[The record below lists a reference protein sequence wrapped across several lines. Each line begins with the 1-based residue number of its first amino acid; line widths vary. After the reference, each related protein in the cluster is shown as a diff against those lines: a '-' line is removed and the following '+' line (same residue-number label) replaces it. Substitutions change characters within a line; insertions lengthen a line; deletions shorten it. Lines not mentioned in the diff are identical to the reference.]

1 MAKDLREPLLTP
13 KPVNLV
19 GLVALIF
26 FSVSGGPFGNE
37 GAVAAAGPFWALL
50 GFTIFPIIWCV
61 PEALIT
67 AELTSVFPGNA
78 GFVSW
83 VAAAFG
89 PYWGFQEGWLSWC
102 ASVTS
107 NAVYPHLFLEYLKT
121 PFPIFQE
128 SYLASLIFL
137 VSFPIMMSYVNYR
150 GLDVVSNLGVMLMVF
165 VLGPFILITILG
177 FPLIEP
183 GNLWIG
189 WDRIPQ
195 IVPDSPTGAI
205 SLFNILF
212 WNLNNWDSV
221 SLISGEVVNARQN
234 IPKAM
239 AIAMIVTTVSY
250 LLPMA
255 VGIGMMRPGVDGII
269 DSNDWSAG
277 YYQQIAYSV
286 GGWPLSFWV
295 LASATVAIIGQFQ
308 ALVSS
313 SSYGLQAM
321 ANLGWL
327 PAFFAGSSKY
337 GTPSTGIGM
346 AIVAVL
352 LQTGLDFM
360 SILQMLNGVYCV
372 AEVVEFSA
380 FLSLRRNYPDL
391 HRQFRVPLEFRG
403 CVLMCILPFCF
414 LLFMLS
420 LPILGKQLNITG
432 FVLVVIA
439 TGNVLYLVVEGL
451 RMTGWVKFLR
461 KPPRSPYELIALFQ
475 TPNINALG
483 SGPVTA
489 LSI

>member
-1 MAKDLREPLLTP
+1 MAKDLHEPLIAA

-50 GFTIFPIIWCV
+50 GFTIFPFIWCV

-67 AELTSVFPGNA
+67 AELSSVFPGNA

-128 SYLASLIFL
+128 SYAASLLFL
-137 VSFPIMMSYVNYR
+137 IAFPIIMSYANYR
-150 GLDVVSNLGVMLMVF
+150 GLDVVSKVGVMLMLF
-165 VLGPFILITILG
+165 VLGPFIFISVLG

-183 GNLWIG
+183 GNFLIG
-189 WDRIPQ
+189 WDRIPE
-195 IVPDSPTGAI
+195 IVPNSPTGAI
-205 SLFNILF
+205 ALFNILF

-239 AIAMIVTTVSY
+239 FIAMLVTTISY
-250 LLPMA
+250 IVPMA
-255 VGIGMMRPGVDGII
+255 VGIGMMRAGEDGVI
-269 DSNDWSAG
+269 DSHDWSAG
-277 YYQQIAYSV
+277 YYQEIAYAV
-286 GGWPLSFWV
+286 GGWPLSFWI
-295 LASATVAIIGQFQ
+295 LASASVAIIGQFQ

-313 SSYGLQAM
+313 GSYGLQAM

-337 GTPSTGIGM
+337 GTPSTGIGI

-372 AEVVEFSA
+372 AEIVEFSA
-380 FLSLRRNYPDL
+380 FLSLRWHYPDL

-403 CVLMCILPFCF
+403 CVMMCVLPFGF

-420 LPILGKQLNITG
+420 LPIIGKQTTIAW
-432 FVLVVIA
+432 FVLAVIG
-439 TGNVLYLVVEGL
+439 TGNVLYLVVEGI

-461 KPPRSPYELIALFQ
+461 KPPRSPYELIALYR
-475 TPNINALG
+475 TPVMSAVG
-483 SGPVTA
+483 SGAVTS